1 METETTRTALS
12 PKLMSRRGALLRIGA
27 LMGGTMVGSSALLSG
42 CATRDARPA
51 NELFSPADI
60 AWFDE
65 IADTILPP
73 TGTPGAKAAEVGA
86 FISVMVADT
95 YMADEQATFL
105 TGLVTL
111 DDECRADHG
120 VSFMA
125 APPAERT
132 ALLERLDREQYDY
145 MQSRGDDDP
154 VHYFRMLKELALL
167 GYFTSEIGYTEA
179 MRYVEAPGRFDP
191 SVPYTVGDRAWAPH
205 A

>member
-1 METETTRTALS
+1 MASETTRTALS
-12 PKLMSRRGALLRIGA
+12 PELMSRREALIRISALL
-27 LMGGTMVGSSALLSG
+27 GGTMVGSAALLSG
-42 CATRDARPA
+42 CATRDARLA
-51 NELFSPADI
+51 SELFSPADI
-60 AWFDE
+60 AWLDE

-73 TGTPGAKAAEVGA
+73 TETPGAKAAEVGA

-95 YMADEQATFL
+95 YTAEEQATFL
-105 TGLVTL
+105 AGLATL

-125 APPAERT
+125 ASPAERT

-145 MQSRGDDDP
+145 MQSRADDDP
-154 VHYFRMLKELALL
+154 VLYFRMLKELALL
-167 GYFTSEIGYTEA
+167 GYFTSEIGYRQA

-191 SVPYTVGDRAWAPH
+191 CLPYTVGERAWAPH